1 MVRRRIRELA
11 IAARRRFLNEGTLPE
26 AEIPPPILR
35 SWKRSAE
42 LGLNMEAK
50 PDIGILPAQELRE
63 VLERNETL
71 VRAARGE
78 LDELFSDAGT
88 TGGMV
93 ILTDPQGVV
102 LYSLGSGRFAGEA
115 AREALRPG
123 AAWSE
128 GAAGTNAIGT
138 ALAERHAISVSGGE
152 HFFDMH
158 RILSC
163 SAAPVFGPSGEI
175 AGILDLTQP
184 SDVPQTHTLA
194 LVNRAVEQIENRMF
208 TDRFRGHE
216 QMRFHSDPYLIGSS
230 HEGMLAFDERRI
242 AGANRKGVALLG
254 LGVPLLGRNFDEVF
268 TLEQG
273 SVNTNPA
280 SEDCVLRTKEGK
292 TLFARLR
299 PQSRVHSGWSPAGAL
314 SDGSHANSQETGDEL
329 PLRQIVARILSG
341 PLARQLDV
349 RRVKAGQLIYGADEE
364 KAVSQG
370 LLMVR
375 SGRLRCF
382 ASFDG
387 KELTLFTLDAGD
399 AMPLHASSMFE
410 VKRDGEIVI
419 ISAKAFRN
427 LARQDPDL
435 ALSAMPAIDRMLQK
449 SSQMIEDMVFRGVKY
464 RVIRALCEA
473 VDRDGRETGGEEIV
487 LDKPPSAEE
496 FAMQIGATRQSV
508 STIVAGLIRD
518 GFVRRLDASTIAIP
532 DLERLKRELDQG
544 EGQV

>member
-26 AEIPPPILR
+26 ADIPLPILR

-42 LGLNMEAK
+42 LGLDMEAK
-50 PDIGILPAQELRE
+50 PDIDILPAQELRE

-78 LDELFSDAGT
+78 LDELFSDAGS

-115 AREALRPG
+115 ARVALRPG

-163 SAAPVFGPSGEI
+163 SAAPLFGPSGEI

-208 TDRFRGHE
+208 SDRFRSHE
-216 QMRFHSDPYLIGSS
+216 QMHFHSDPYLIGSS
-230 HEGMLAFDERRI
+230 HEGMLAFDDGRI

-254 LGVPLLGRNFDEVF
+254 VGVPLLGRNFDEVF

-299 PQSRVHSGWSPAGAL
+299 PQGHVHSGWSPAGAL
-314 SDGSHANSQETGDEL
+314 AAGSHAVSQETGDEL

-382 ASFDG
+382 ASCDG

-435 ALSAMPAIDRMLQK
+435 ALSAMPAIDRMLRK

-473 VDRDGRETGGEEIV
+473 VDRDGRETGGEIV

-518 GFVRRLDASTIAIP
+518 GFVRRLDASAIAIP

-544 EGQV
+544 EGQD

>member
-1 MVRRRIRELA
+1 LA
-11 IAARRRFLNEGTLPE
+11 IAARRRFLNEGALPG
-26 AEIPPPILR
+26 AEIPLSILR
-35 SWKRSAE
+35 SWQRSAE
-42 LGLNMEAK
+42 LGLDMEAK
-50 PDIGILPAQELRE
+50 PDICVLADQELRE
-63 VLERNETL
+63 VQERNEML
-71 VRAARGE
+71 VRSARGE
-78 LDELFSDAGT
+78 LEELFKDAGT

-102 LYSLGSGRFAGEA
+102 LYSLGSGRFAGKA
-115 AREALRPG
+115 ARVALRPG

-138 ALAERHAISVSGGE
+138 ALAERQAISVSGGE

-163 SAAPVFGPSGEI
+163 SAVPLFGPSGGI

-184 SDVPQTHTLA
+184 SDVPQTYTLA

-208 TDRFRGHE
+208 QDRFRGYE
-216 QMRFHSDPYLIGSS
+216 QIHFHSDPYLIGSS
-230 HEGMLAFDERRI
+230 HEGMLAFDGGRI
-242 AGANRKGVALLG
+242 AGANRKGVTLLG
-254 LGVPLLGRNFDEVF
+254 LGRPLLGADFDELF

-273 SVNTNPA
+273 SVSCNAA
-280 SEDCVLRTKEGK
+280 SGDCVLRTTEGK
-292 TLFARLR
+292 TLFARMR
-299 PQSRVHSGWSPAGAL
+299 PRGRVHSGWPPAGAL
-314 SDGSHANSQETGDEL
+314 AAGSHASSQETGDEL

-341 PLARQLDV
+341 PLARQLDL

-382 ASFDG
+382 ASYEG

-419 ISAKAFRN
+419 IGAKAFRN

-449 SSQMIEDMVFRGVKY
+449 SAQMIEDMVFRGVKY

-473 VDRDGRETGGEEIV
+473 ADRDGRQSSQGIV

-508 STIVAGLIRD
+508 STVIAGLIRD
-518 GFVRRLDASTIAIP
+518 GIVRRLDAPAIAIS
-532 DLERLKRELDQG
+532 DSGRLKRELDRTRPQD
-544 EGQV
+544 